1 MQQRKNS
8 NTVVTHIVADNI
20 ITFAVGPQ
28 SFVIDAALITFGEAN
43 GERQAAWTD
52 LHPNGR
58 AGVIHGIVQK
68 VSDRAAIGRDP
79 ETGLSAT
86 PEEKFDAMKACA
98 ERLQNGGPW
107 NAAPVGGTGN
117 AGGLLYRAMRT
128 LYPGTWADRAAFSAF
143 IKAKAEELK
152 VTESAIRAGY
162 AEVKAI
168 GREMEKIRK
177 AEAMP
182 SGIDSATLLEGLP
195 T

>member
-1 MQQRKNS
+1 MQQRKKS
-8 NTVVTHIVADNI
+8 NTVVTHAVVGSV
-20 ITFAVGPQ
+20 ITFTVGEQ
-28 SFVIDAALITFGEAN
+28 SFTFDFGKVTSDVGTSAMM
-43 GERQAAWTD
+43 
-52 LHPNGR
+52 
-58 AGVIHGIVQK
+58 HGFIQK
-68 VSDRAAIGRDP
+68 ISDRAAIRRDP

-86 PEEKFDAMKACA
+86 PEEKFEAMKACA

-107 NAAPVGGTGN
+107 NAVSAGGTGN
-117 AGGLLYRAMRT
+117 AGGLLSRAMRT

-143 IKAKAEELK
+143 VKSKAEELK
-152 VTESAIRAGY
+152 TTESAIRAGY

-182 SGIDSATLLEGLP
+182 SGIDSTTLLEGLP